1 MVAAALKKMNA
12 EIVDID
18 EIHATII
25 AFAKGDFDRRLK
37 VSDEFNIRDSIV
49 SGINMLGEELET
61 RTISRDYFLNIFH
74 AVSEILLV
82 VDHSGKIRNANQ
94 SALFYLEVEEDKIT
108 SFSIASFFIGGED
121 YFQELIHSSGNKSSK
136 YFEFE
141 AKLRSNEGDQF
152 PVRGS
157 ISKIFDRDQKH
168 SGYLIT
174 MKDVT
179 EIQQKQNDI
188 LKAVITAEEK
198 ERKRIAFDLHDS
210 LGQELS
216 AIKVYMN
223 NLNPLDDQFAF
234 KLRQC
239 QEMIDHSIQNIQQ
252 LSFNLMPKALESG
265 NLIWALKELGK
276 RMPNELQFLL
286 NFNQNQIPV
295 SKSSQLIIYRVLQEF
310 LSNTLK
316 HANASEINVN
326 IITSEDNTSITI
338 SDNGSGFDINEVERV
353 NGLDHMKTRLK
364 ALNIDYELTS
374 VINKGTQLNLTISH
388 EEN

>member
-1 MVAAALKKMNA
+1 MNV

-18 EIHATII
+18 EIHAAII
-25 AFAKGDFDRRLK
+25 AFAKGDFDRRLE
-37 VSDEFNIRDSIV
+37 VSDEFNVRDSIV

-94 SALFYLEVEEDKIT
+94 SALFYLEVEEDQIT
-108 SFSIASFFIGGED
+108 SFSIASFFIGEED
-121 YFQELIHSSGNKSSK
+121 YFQELIHSSDNKNSK

-157 ISKIFDRDQKH
+157 ISKIFDRDQEH
-168 SGYLIT
+168 SGYLVT
-174 MKDVT
+174 MKDIT

-239 QEMIDHSIQNIQQ
+239 QEMIDQSIQNIQQ

-276 RMPNELQFLL
+276 RIPDELQFLL
-286 NFNQNQIPV
+286 NFDQNQIPV

-316 HANASEINVN
+316 HANATKAEVN
-326 IITSEDNTSITI
+326 ITITDDVTSICI
-338 SDNGSGFDINEVERV
+338 SDNGLGFDINKVERV

-364 ALNIDYELTS
+364 ALNIEYELTS
-374 VINKGTQLNLTISH
+374 IINKGTQLNLVISH
-388 EEN
+388 EDN